1 MLKSKKFKNI
11 KPVIAIDG
19 TAGSGKG
26 TLAKNL
32 SIKLNFDHLD
42 TGILYRICAYE
53 IKIKQKEMSKV
64 NIMEYLNNQKLKAE
78 LRKDEISK
86 YASIISKNIKIR
98 EFLLKFQRDFA
109 NNPPNRF
116 GSVID
121 GRDIGSVVIPN
132 ANLKFYIDANPEIR
146 AKRRL
151 LELKLDQSKYPEI
164 LENIIK
170 RDKSDQSRKISPLK
184 KTDDCYLIDTS
195 SLSENEVLDL
205 AIKILKNK
213 TEFIK

>member
-109 NNPPNRF
+109 NNPPNSI

-164 LENIIK
+164 LENIIN
-170 RDKSDQSRKISPLK
+170 RDKGDQSRKISPLI

-205 AIKILKNK
+205 AIKILKKK